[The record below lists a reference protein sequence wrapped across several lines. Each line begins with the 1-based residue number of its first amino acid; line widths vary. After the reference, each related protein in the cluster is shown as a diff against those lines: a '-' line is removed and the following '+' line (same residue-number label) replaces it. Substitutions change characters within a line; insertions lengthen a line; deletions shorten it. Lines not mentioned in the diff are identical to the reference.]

1 MHGKNHLLRSMLFM
15 LLICITPL
23 PASQTYPTGSPQGDT
38 PAAAQVHINNL
49 ALWVQSDGKTAFN
62 PFTRPAGTQIPWGL
76 LYPDGVPA
84 GLVYV
89 DGIVWGGMVRD
100 GQTPVL
106 RVGGSTWLTGL
117 QPGAIIAPG
126 LAEDP
131 AAAAVNRIWRYR
143 PDWSTAD
150 LTSEAFALLAS
161 RADAASR
168 QFQFS
173 PDELQAAADS
183 LRAAYEK
190 DRQEWPWQK
199 GAPFYDTNHNGL
211 MEEGEEP
218 GLLEADQV
226 VWFVANDL
234 DPVRT
239 LALYGSPPIGLEM
252 QVTFWGYSQNADLAN
267 SLYRRTRVIYK
278 GTQTTPPTAVI
289 DSMAIGLYSDIDIG
303 SWNDDLAG
311 TDTSLQMIYGYNAA
325 ALDTVYQSKY
335 GIAPPAF
342 GYSLLYGP
350 VVAASDAGGYAVR
363 DFRARRGF
371 RNLPLTSS
379 WVDRSGDTDS
389 QPSTGKYDGT
399 LQYYNVLC
407 GFRPRPVSPPAPFRI
422 PATGVPVRFS
432 LTGDPVYG
440 TGWLDE
446 NGGGR
451 EITCSSAYFSMARG
465 DTQEVVMVMTA
476 ATGANRIAS
485 VEAMK
490 FFTRKA
496 REYAGYMFVTGI
508 SARDQRTHPATFQL
522 LQNYPNP
529 FNSGTVIPFDLP
541 VAAHI
546 QVAVYDL
553 SGRRVTILVNGQLQA
568 GPHAV
573 RWDGTNAQGVKLPS
587 GLFLVKLE
595 SDALVTQTRKI
606 ILMR

>member
-1 MHGKNHLLRSMLFM
+1 MPGKNHLLRLMLFM
-15 LLICITPL
+15 LLICITSL
-23 PASQTYPTGSPQGDT
+23 PAGQAHSTGYPQGAP

-49 ALWVQSDGKTAFN
+49 ALWVQSDGIIAFN
-62 PFTRPAGTQIPWGL
+62 PYTQPGGTQIPWGL
-76 LYPDGVPA
+76 LYPEGIPV
-84 GLVYV
+84 GLVYA
-89 DGIVWGGMVRD
+89 DGIIWGGMVRD
-100 GQTPVL
+100 GQTPLL

-143 PDWSTAD
+143 RDWSGAD

-168 QFQFS
+168 HFQFS
-173 PDELQAAADS
+173 PAELQTKADS
-183 LRAAYEK
+183 LRAAYAK

-252 QVTFWGYSQNADLAN
+252 QVTLWGYRQNADLAN

-325 ALDTVYQSKY
+325 ALDTVYQNRYS
-335 GIAPPAF
+335 IAPPAF

-350 VVAASDAGGYAVR
+350 IVAGTDAGGYAVR

-389 QPSTGKYDGT
+389 QPTTGKYDGT
-399 LQYYNVLC
+399 QQYYNVLS

-432 LTGDPVYG
+432 LTGDPVSG

-446 NGGGR
+446 NSGGR

-476 ATGANRIAS
+476 AAGANRLAS

-508 SARDQRTHPATFQL
+508 PTRDQGAAPAAFQL

-529 FNSGTVIPFDLP
+529 FNSGTVIRFDLP
-541 VAAHI
+541 AAGHI
-546 QVAVYDL
+546 QVAIYDL
-553 SGRRVTILVNGQLQA
+553 SGRRVTILVNGLLQA
-568 GPHAV
+568 GAHSV
-573 RWDGTNAQGVKLPS
+573 RWDGTDTQGVKLPS

-595 SDALVTQTRKI
+595 SDALAQTRKI
-606 ILMR
+606 MLMR

>member
-252 QVTFWGYSQNADLAN
+252 QVTFWGYRQNADLAN

-399 LQYYNVLC
+399 QQYYNVLC
-407 GFRPRPVSPPAPFRI
+407 GFR
-422 PATGVPVRFS
+422 
-432 LTGDPVYG
+432 
-440 TGWLDE
+440 
-446 NGGGR
+446 
-451 EITCSSAYFSMARG
+451 
-465 DTQEVVMVMTA
+465 
-476 ATGANRIAS
+476 
-485 VEAMK
+485 
-490 FFTRKA
+490 
-496 REYAGYMFVTGI
+496 
-508 SARDQRTHPATFQL
+508 
-522 LQNYPNP
+522 
-529 FNSGTVIPFDLP
+529 
-541 VAAHI
+541 
-546 QVAVYDL
+546 
-553 SGRRVTILVNGQLQA
+553 
-568 GPHAV
+568 
-573 RWDGTNAQGVKLPS
+573 
-587 GLFLVKLE
+587 
-595 SDALVTQTRKI
+595 
-606 ILMR
+606 